1 MRNIFEVKD
10 PEGSNVP
17 KEIYG
22 YRPYLFAFCASW
34 ASAMYGYDSAFIGGT
49 LTLPSFKTQFGL
61 DGADSN
67 AAAALSSNIV
77 STYQAGA
84 FFGCAF
90 GFILAEKFGRK
101 RSMIAATLIFIVG
114 AVLQI
119 IGRLDLL
126 YAGRALAGW
135 GIGVNTLVLPIYV
148 SECSPPLIRGRLV
161 GVFEVMLQ
169 AALVIGFWIN
179 YGVNENIPGS
189 DSRQWHI
196 PMAIQ
201 FVLAGLLILS
211 LLPMIESPR
220 WLASKG
226 KAQRATKALSW
237 IRNLPPDHPYL
248 VRELAQIEAALDHE
262 VQSTGGVS
270 NWRQIFRELL
280 QKGVRN
286 RVVLGCGLVTL
297 QNFAGIN
304 AINYYSPTI
313 FKSIGVTGTSA
324 GLLGTGVFGIVKMVA
339 TFFYAGFLVDKA
351 GRRALLIGGG
361 IGALVPMLYLGV
373 YTKVSGSFT
382 AVPPQDDGA
391 RAAIAMIYI
400 YAFFYGL
407 SWNGVPWL
415 FTSEIMPTRVRTLGV
430 AFCICIQWL
439 TQFVVVYSLP
449 YMILGIT
456 YGTFLFFTA
465 FIVLAIIFAWLFVP
479 ETKGVALED
488 MDLLFGSDVPVF
500 ARRARRN
507 YEEAVNAR
515 VTALEAKQDLE
526 VV

>member
-1 MRNIFEVKD
+1 MRNIFELKD
-10 PEGSNVP
+10 LQGTDVP

-34 ASAMYGYDSAFIGGT
+34 VSQLSRIKLTYDSAFIGGT
-49 LTLPSFKTQFGL
+49 LTLPSFKAQFGL
-61 DGADSN
+61 TDANSRQT
-67 AAAALSSNIV
+67 AALSSNI
-77 STYQAGA
+77 
-84 FFGCAF
+84 
-90 GFILAEKFGRK
+90 KFGRK
-101 RSMIAATLIFIVG
+101 KSMIAATLVSIVG

-119 IGRLDLL
+119 IGRLKLL
-126 YAGRALAGW
+126 YAGRALPGW

-148 SECSPPLIRGRLV
+148 SECSPRLIRGRLV
-161 GVFEVMLQ
+161 G
-169 AALVIGFWIN
+169 IN
-179 YGVNENIPGS
+179 YGVNQNIPGS
-189 DSRQWHI
+189 DPRQWHI

-201 FVLAGLLILS
+201 FVLAGVLILS

-226 KAQRATKALSW
+226 KSQDASKALAW
-237 IRNLPPDHPYL
+237 IRNLP
-248 VRELAQIEAALDHE
+248 
-262 VQSTGGVS
+262 
-270 NWRQIFRELL
+270 NW
-280 QKGVRN
+280 GVRN
-286 RVVLGCGLVTL
+286 CVVLGCGLVTL

-324 GLLGTGVFGIVKMVA
+324 GLLGTGVFGIIKMVA
-339 TFFYAGFLVDKA
+339 TFFYAGFFVDKL
-351 GRRALLIGGG
+351 GRRALLIAGGL
-361 IGALVPMLYLGV
+361 GALVPMFYLAI
-373 YTKVSGSFT
+373 YTKVSGSFI
-382 AVPPQDDGA
+382 AVPPQDSGA

-449 YMILGIT
+449 YMILGIPS
-456 YGTFLFFTA
+456 GTFFLFAA
-465 FIVLAIIFAWLFVP
+465 FIVLAIMFAS
-479 ETKGVALED
+479 LED
-488 MDLLFGSDVPVF
+488 MDLLFGSDVSVLAQN
-500 ARRARRN
+500 ARPN
-507 YEEAVNAR
+507 YEEAINAR
-515 VTALEAKQDLE
+515 VTAFHTKENLE